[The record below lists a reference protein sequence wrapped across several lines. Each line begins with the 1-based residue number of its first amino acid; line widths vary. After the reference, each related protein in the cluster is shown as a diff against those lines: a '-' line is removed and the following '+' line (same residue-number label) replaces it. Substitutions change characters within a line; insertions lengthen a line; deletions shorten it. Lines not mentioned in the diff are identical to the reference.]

1 MWKLTISLLICQQVP
16 QKAFWPVHAKVA
28 FSRCSIH
35 ARVWYSPFRPLC
47 AFAESLALCEVKR
60 NGERDERRGFKRH
73 DVVDNSALT
82 VRSPLAGTGCACG
95 AVTLVR
101 GFAARCRNCP
111 V

>member
-1 MWKLTISLLICQQVP
+1 MR
-16 QKAFWPVHAKVA
+16 AFGVRPSA
-28 FSRCSIH
+28 RCT
-35 ARVWYSPFRPLC
+35 L
-47 AFAESLALCEVKR
+47 AELMALCEVER

-73 DVVDNSALT
+73 DVGDNSALT